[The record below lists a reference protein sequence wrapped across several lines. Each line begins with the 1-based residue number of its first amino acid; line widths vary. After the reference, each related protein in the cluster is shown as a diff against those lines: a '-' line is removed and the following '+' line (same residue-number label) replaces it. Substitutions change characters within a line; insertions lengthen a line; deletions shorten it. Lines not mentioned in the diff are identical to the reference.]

1 MRTLEDLEKELQDG
15 WYFNALYDIVAADRE
30 DITDMSYRMLLGV
43 LDSVEFR
50 DTRGIDTNRIHDA
63 QEFRADLIA
72 EMNLDH
78 TAVRP
83 FPNVSML
90 EVMIS
95 IANRLVQITGDKD
108 ASFWFWEMVSNL
120 TLDGVDDDEFWSDP
134 ESYEEEILDHADD
147 VININYDRDG
157 LGGLFLLREGVAP
170 QDMRDTELWYQ
181 MQYYANEVSPL

>member
-15 WYFNALYDIVAADRE
+15 WYFDVLYDIVASDRE
-30 DITDMSYRMLLGV
+30 EVTDLSYRMLLSV
-43 LDSVEFR
+43 LDGVEFK
-50 DTRGIDTNRIHDA
+50 DTRGIDSNRIRDA
-63 QEFRADLIA
+63 QELRADLIA
-72 EMNLDH
+72 EMAMDH

-95 IANRLVQITGDKD
+95 IADRLGQITGDED
-108 ASFWFWEMVSNL
+108 TAFWFWEMVSNL
-120 TLDGVDDDEFWSDP
+120 VLDGIDDTEFWSDP
-134 ESYEEEILDHADD
+134 ESYEAEILDRADD

>member
-15 WYFNALYDIVAADRE
+15 WYFDVLYDIVAADRE
-30 DITDMSYRMLLGV
+30 EVTDLSYRMLLGV
-43 LDSVEFR
+43 LDGVEFK
-50 DTRGIDTNRIHDA
+50 DTRGIDSNRIHDA
-63 QEFRADLIA
+63 QELRADLIA
-72 EMNLDH
+72 EMALDH

-95 IANRLVQITGDKD
+95 IADRLGQITGDED
-108 ASFWFWEMVSNL
+108 TAFWFWEMISNL
-120 TLDGVDDDEFWSDP
+120 VLDGIDDNEFWSDP
-134 ESYEEEILDHADD
+134 EGYEDEILDRVDN
-147 VININYDRDG
+147 VINIKYDRDG

>member
-1 MRTLEDLEKELQDG
+1 MRTLEDFEKELQNG
-15 WYFNALYDIVAADRE
+15 RYFDVLYDIVAADRE
-30 DITDMSYRMLLGV
+30 EVTDLSYRMLLGV
-43 LDSVEFR
+43 LDGVEFK
-50 DTRGIDTNRIHDA
+50 DTRGIDNNRIHDA
-63 QEFRADLIA
+63 QELRADLIA
-72 EMNLDH
+72 EMALDH

-95 IANRLVQITGDKD
+95 IADRLGQITGDED
-108 ASFWFWEMVSNL
+108 TAFWFWEMVSNL
-120 TLDGVDDDEFWSDP
+120 VLDGIDDNEFWSDP
-134 ESYEEEILDHADD
+134 ESYEDEILDRVDD
-147 VININYDRDG
+147 VINIKYDRDG

>member
-1 MRTLEDLEKELQDG
+1 MGTLEDLEKGRQEER
-15 WYFNALYDIVAADRE
+15 YFEVLYDIVAADRE
-30 DITDMSYRMLLGV
+30 DVTDMSYRMLLGV
-43 LDSVEFR
+43 LDGVEFR
-50 DTRGIDTNRIHDA
+50 DTRGIDSNRIHDA
-63 QEFRADLIA
+63 QEMRADLIA

-90 EVMIS
+90 EVMIA
-95 IANRLVQITGDKD
+95 IADRLGQITGDED
-108 ASFWFWEMVSNL
+108 TAFWFWEMTSNL
-120 TLDGVDDDEFWSDP
+120 VLDGIDDAEFWSDP
-134 ESYEEEILDHADD
+134 EDYEAEMLDRADD

>member
-1 MRTLEDLEKELQDG
+1 MRTLEDLEKELQDS
-15 WYFNALYDIVAADRE
+15 WYFDALYDIVAAERE
-30 DITDMSYRMLLGV
+30 DRTDLSYRMLLSV
-43 LDSVEFR
+43 LDGVEFK
-50 DTRGIDTNRIHDA
+50 DTRGIDGNRIHDA
-63 QEFRADLIA
+63 QELRADLIA
-72 EMNLDH
+72 EMALDH

-95 IANRLVQITGDKD
+95 IADRLGQITGDED
-108 ASFWFWEMVSNL
+108 TAFWFWEMVSNL
-120 TLDGVDDDEFWSDP
+120 ALDGIDDNEFWSDP
-134 ESYEEEILDHADD
+134 ESHEAEILDRADD
-147 VININYDRDG
+147 VISIKYDRDG

>member
-1 MRTLEDLEKELQDG
+1 MRTLEDLEKELEDG
-15 WYFNALYDIVAADRE
+15 WYFDVLYDLVAADRE

-43 LDSVEFR
+43 LDGVEFK
-50 DTRGIDTNRIHDA
+50 DTRGIDSNRIHDA
-63 QEFRADLIA
+63 QELRADLIA
-72 EMNLDH
+72 EMAMDH

-90 EVMIS
+90 EVMIA
-95 IANRLVQITGDKD
+95 IADRLGQIAGDED
-108 ASFWFWEMVSNL
+108 TAFWFWEMVSNL
-120 TLDGVDDDEFWSDP
+120 VLDGIDDNEFWSDP
-134 ESYEEEILDHADD
+134 ESYEDEILDCVDN
-147 VININYDRDG
+147 VINIKYDRDG

>member
-1 MRTLEDLEKELQDG
+1 MSTIEDLEKEQQEER
-15 WYFNALYDIVAADRE
+15 YFNVLYDIVAADRE

-43 LDSVEFR
+43 LDGVEFR
-50 DTRGIDTNRIHDA
+50 DTRGIDGNRVQDA
-63 QEFRADLIA
+63 QELRADLIA
-72 EMNLDH
+72 DMGLDH

-83 FPNVSML
+83 FTNVSLL
-90 EVMIS
+90 EVMIA
-95 IANRLVQITGDKD
+95 IAERLGQITGDED
-108 ASFWFWEMVSNL
+108 TAFWFWEMVSNL
-120 TLDGVDDDEFWSDP
+120 VLDGIDDTEFWSDP
-134 ESYEEEILDHADD
+134 EEYEAEILDRADD

>member
-1 MRTLEDLEKELQDG
+1 MRTLEDIEKELQDG
-15 WYFNALYDIVAADRE
+15 RYFDVLYDIVGTDRE
-30 DITDMSYRMLLGV
+30 DLTDMSYRMLLGV
-43 LDSVEFR
+43 LDGVEFR
-50 DTRGIDTNRIHDA
+50 DIRGIDGNRIHDA
-63 QEFRADLIA
+63 QEMRADLIA

-83 FPNVSML
+83 FENVSML
-90 EVMIS
+90 EVMIA
-95 IANRLVQITGDKD
+95 IADRLGQITGDED
-108 ASFWFWEMVSNL
+108 TAFWFWEMVSNL
-120 TLDGVDDDEFWSDP
+120 ALDGIDDTEFWSDP
-134 ESYEEEILDHADD
+134 EGYEAEILDRADD